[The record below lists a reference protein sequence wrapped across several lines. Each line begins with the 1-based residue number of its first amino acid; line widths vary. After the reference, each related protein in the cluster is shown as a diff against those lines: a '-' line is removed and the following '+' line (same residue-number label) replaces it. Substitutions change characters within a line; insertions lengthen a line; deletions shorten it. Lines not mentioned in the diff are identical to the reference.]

1 MGVSSL
7 RTRFRIHDD
16 TLVILCRFHAKNT
29 LCASAIVCI
38 VTRVP
43 DSCNVLLKYIDTD
56 LICSRVFARIAT
68 SNTRSKTSSR
78 FINKN

>member
-16 TLVILCRFHAKNT
+16 TLFILCRFHVKNT
-29 LCASAIVCI
+29 LCASAIACI

-43 DSCNVLLKYIDTD
+43 DGCNVFLKYRETD
-56 LICSRVFARIAT
+56 LMCSRVFA
-68 SNTRSKTSSR
+68 
-78 FINKN
+78 